1 MNHKFHEIKKG
12 ILRYI
17 DKKKIYITS
26 FWISINPDEED
37 VDDGVEENVGVGD
50 GDDADFSTDEGGVD
64 DLSTEMFNDGDVIDN
79 NVNDDTINDAGFVD
93 RISTE
98 NVIDD

>member
-1 MNHKFHEIKKG
+1 M
-12 ILRYI
+12 LRYI
-17 DKKKIYITS
+17 DKKRKYITS
-26 FWISINPDEED
+26 FWISIHPDEEN
-37 VDDGVEENVGVGD
+37 VDGGVEENVGVGD

-64 DLSTEMFNDGDVIDN
+64 LSTEMFNGRDVIDN